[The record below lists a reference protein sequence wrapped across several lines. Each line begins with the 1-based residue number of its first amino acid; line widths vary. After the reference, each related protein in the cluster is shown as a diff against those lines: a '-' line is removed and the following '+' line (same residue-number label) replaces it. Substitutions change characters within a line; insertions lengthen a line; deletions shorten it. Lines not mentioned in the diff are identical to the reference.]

1 MQHGVVRED
10 ASVRRGAHQQ
20 QVDPGRVHPI
30 AASRYCRVESR
41 RQPLIRGGAMKTVNL
56 LMALSLAGVS
66 AAIQAQAPLKI
77 GFIAELSGPQGAL
90 GQDQYDAFMLVVEQN
105 GGKLGGVPVQVLRE
119 DSQLKPEVATQIV
132 DKLIEKD
139 KVPIITGIT
148 FSNVMMAVH
157 KKITEKEVFLIGSNA
172 GPAPIAGAQCSPYA
186 FITSWQNDNQ
196 AEVVGKYA
204 TDKGYKRV
212 VGMAPNYQ
220 AGKDFIAGFKRF
232 YKGEVIDEIYTPLNQ
247 PDFSA
252 ELAQVTAKNP
262 DAVYVFYPGGLGVNF
277 IRQYKQAGLAG
288 RVPLL
293 STSTADGST
302 LPAQKDDALGVI
314 SGTFWGPDFNNP
326 ASRKFVDEFEK
337 KFNRIPSQYAA
348 QSYDAALLLD
358 SAIGK
363 VKGNVADKKAF
374 MAALKAA
381 DFKSVRG
388 DFKFGNNNFPVQ
400 DMHVFEVAKD
410 AKGRVSLKTIGT
422 PMKAHQDAYAAQ
434 CALK

>member
-1 MQHGVVRED
+1 MKSSRSLLAACLVAAGVV
-10 ASVRRGAHQQ
+10 AFPAH
-20 QVDPGRVHPI
+20 
-30 AASRYCRVESR
+30 
-41 RQPLIRGGAMKTVNL
+41 
-56 LMALSLAGVS
+56 
-66 AAIQAQAPLKI
+66 AQLKI
-77 GFIAELSGPQGAL
+77 GFIGELSGPQGAL

-105 GGKLGGVPVQVLRE
+105 GGKLGGVPVQVLKE

-132 DKLIEKD
+132 DKLIERD

-148 FSNVMMAVH
+148 FSNIMMAVH

-172 GPAPIAGAQCSPYA
+172 GPAPIAGAQCSPYSYVV
-186 FITSWQNDNQ
+186 SWQNDNQ

-204 TDKGYKRV
+204 TDKGYKKV

-220 AGKDFIAGFKRF
+220 AGKDFIAGFRRT
-232 YKGEVIDEIYTPLNQ
+232 YKGEMIDEIYTPLNQ

-252 ELAQVTAKNP
+252 ELAQVAAKNP

-277 IRQYKQAGLAG
+277 VRQYKQAGLLG
-288 RVPLL
+288 KVPLL
-293 STSTADGST
+293 STSTTDGST

-314 SGTFWGPDFNNP
+314 SGTFWGPDFANP
-326 ASRKFVDEFEK
+326 ANQQFVDEFEK

-374 MAALKAA
+374 QAALRAA

-388 DFKFGNNNFPVQ
+388 NFKFNNNGFPSQ
-400 DMHVFEVAKD
+400 DQHIFEVAKD
-410 AKGRVSLKTIGT
+410 AKGRVSLKTIAT
-422 PMKAHQDAYAAQ
+422 PLKDHKDAYYTQ
-434 CALK
+434 CKLS

>member
-1 MQHGVVRED
+1 
-10 ASVRRGAHQQ
+10 
-20 QVDPGRVHPI
+20 
-30 AASRYCRVESR
+30 
-41 RQPLIRGGAMKTVNL
+41 MKTVHL
-56 LMALSLAGVS
+56 LLSLLLAGV
-66 AAIQAQAPLKI
+66 AAAAEAQAPLKI

-90 GQDQYDAFMLVVEQN
+90 GQDQYDAFMMVVEQN
-105 GGKLGGVPVQVLRE
+105 GGKLGGVPVQVIRE

-252 ELAQVTAKNP
+252 ELAQVAAKNP

-326 ASRKFVDEFEK
+326 VSRKFVDDFEK

-363 VKGNVADKKAF
+363 VKGNVGDKKAF

-400 DMHVFEVAKD
+400 DMHIFEVAKD
-410 AKGRVSLKTIGT
+410 AKGRVNLKTIAT
-422 PMKAHQDAYAAQ
+422 PLKAHQDAYAAQ